1 MQNIIHPIPL
11 SLYIHIPWC
20 VKKCPYCDFNSHNLK
35 TAIPETDY
43 INALITDLQ
52 QDLQQ
57 LPIMGREIH
66 SVFIGGGTPSL
77 LSPDSVAKL
86 LEEIQKHLRFTKEI
100 EITLEAN
107 PGTVEQLKFQ
117 GFREAG
123 INRLSIGI
131 QSFNSDKLK
140 ALGRI
145 HDGQEAIK
153 AVEAAQWAGFTNFN
167 LDLMYGLPQQNVA
180 ETIYDLET
188 ALTLNPTHLS
198 WYQLTLEANTAFY
211 HHPPPLPT
219 DDVLWEMQL
228 AGQAFLASR
237 GFHPYEISAYS
248 HDLPSQHNLNYWHFG
263 DYLGIGAGAHG
274 KITDLSNHTITRTWK
289 TKHPKAYLDAA
300 TPFITGQKNLSREEI
315 PLEFMLNALRLY
327 QPIALDLFTQR
338 SGLQIDAVLTQ
349 LKTARARGL
358 LDFDDSMM
366 VTTDLGKRY
375 LNDLLQIFL

>member
-1 MQNIIHPIPL
+1 MRFSSNHIPL

-35 TAIPETDY
+35 TAIPETAY

-52 QDLQQ
+52 QDLQK
-57 LPIMGREIH
+57 LPIMDREIH
-66 SVFIGGGTPSL
+66 SIFIGGGTPSL
-77 LSPDSVAKL
+77 LSPDSLAKL
-86 LEEIQKHLRFTKEI
+86 LEDLQKYLRFAKAI

-107 PGTVEQLKFQ
+107 PGTVEQNKFQ
-117 GFREAG
+117 GFKQAG

-145 HDGQEAIK
+145 HDGQEASK
-153 AVEAAQWAGFTNFN
+153 AVEAAQRAGFENIN
-167 LDLMYGLPQQNVA
+167 LDLMYGLPHQNIA
-180 ETIYDLET
+180 EAIDDLQT

-211 HHPPPLPT
+211 HRPPPLPA
-219 DDVLWEMQL
+219 DDLIWEMQL
-228 AGQAFLASR
+228 AGQAYLAAQ
-237 GFHPYEISAYS
+237 GFHAYEISAYTRN
-248 HDLPSQHNLNYWHFG
+248 LPCQHNLNYWLFG

-274 KITDLSNHTITRTWK
+274 KITDLSDQTITRTWK
-289 TKHPKAYLDAA
+289 TKHPKDYLDAA
-300 TPFITGQKNLSREEI
+300 TPFINGQKNLSRAEI

-327 QPIALDLFTQR
+327 QPIALDIFTQR
-338 SGLQIDAVLTQ
+338 CGLNRDAILTQ
-349 LKTARARGL
+349 LKTAKARGL
-358 LDFDDSMM
+358 LHFDDKAIM
-366 VTTDLGKRY
+366 TTDLGKRY